1 MKKMKKAMTLV
12 AVVALLGATSAVTFA
27 ATPATS
33 MADILA
39 NLTGKTA
46 AEVQAEKVETGKTYG
61 TLALEA
67 DKLAEFKAESVAL
80 KKAMLADKVA
90 AGTMTQEKADEISTA
105 IDERAATCDGTAT
118 GNDGTRLGAGFGMG
132 QGQGMGHGQGMGQ
145 GAMARGAG
153 NGFGGGMA
161 NGAGGGFGGGMANCT
176 VTPSVTE

>member
-1 MKKMKKAMTLV
+1 MKHVKKAVTLV

-27 ATPATS
+27 AAPTLS

-61 TLALEA
+61 TLAKDA
-67 DKLAEFKAESVAL
+67 DVLDEFKAEAVVQ
-80 KKAMLADKVA
+80 KKAILTEKVA
-90 AGTMTQEKADEISTA
+90 AGTITQEKADEISAA
-105 IDERAATCDGTAT
+105 IDERMANCDGTAT

-132 QGQGMGHGQGMGQ
+132 QGQGMGN

-153 NGFGGGMA
+153 NGAGGFGGGMA
-161 NGAGGGFGGGMANCT
+161 NGAGGGFGAGMANCNGT
-176 VTPSVTE
+176 CVIE

>member
-1 MKKMKKAMTLV
+1 MKHVKKAVTLV

-61 TLALEA
+61 TMALEA

-90 AGTMTQEKADEISTA
+90 AGTMTQEKADQISAA
-105 IDERAATCDGTAT
+105 IDERVATCDGTAT

-132 QGQGMGHGQGMGQ
+132 QGQGMGK

-153 NGFGGGMA
+153 NGFGGGMGG
-161 NGAGGGFGGGMANCT
+161 NGGGFGGGMANCSGT
-176 VTPSVTE
+176 CVTE

>member
-1 MKKMKKAMTLV
+1 MKHVKKAVTLV

-27 ATPATS
+27 AAPTLS

-61 TLALEA
+61 TMAKDA
-67 DKLAEFKAESVAL
+67 DVLDEFKAEAVVQ
-80 KKAMLADKVA
+80 KKAILTEKVA
-90 AGTMTQEKADEISTA
+90 AGTITQEKADEISAA
-105 IDERAATCDGTAT
+105 IDERMANCDGTAT

-132 QGQGMGHGQGMGQ
+132 QGKGMGGQGMGN

-161 NGAGGGFGGGMANCT
+161 NGAGGGFGAGMANCNGT
-176 VTPSVTE
+176 CVIE

>member
-1 MKKMKKAMTLV
+1 MKNLKKAMTLV

-33 MADILA
+33 MAGILA

-61 TLALEA
+61 TMALEA

-90 AGTMTQEKADEISTA
+90 AGTMTQEKADQISAA

-132 QGQGMGHGQGMGQ
+132 QGQGMGK
-145 GAMARGAG
+145 GAMARGGG
-153 NGFGGGMA
+153 NGFGCGMGG
-161 NGAGGGFGGGMANCT
+161 NGGGFGGMANCNGAC
-176 VTPSVTE
+176 VTE